1 MFDYSSNKSGN
12 LRLIFFA
19 IGVIAV
25 VAVTGMNVYSLYALR
40 ESTIES
46 VKESHKSDLEDFS
59 SQVRYRFY
67 RPFWG
72 LSKLDMEFLQFYW
85 NKKEQFPKR
94 FREVLDDASGDS
106 LFTDIYFTQQESDGC
121 QNPEDPVFKFDQK
134 TKRLNITSAVPDV
147 VCDGFGLSKTRIKT
161 LKGDYRSNN
170 KVTFD
175 SHHSMT
181 LALINLT
188 DMQVVGHLSFLIDD
202 QFLVHDYIKKSL
214 AEKYGQSN
222 ESGIT
227 VWLRDWRDDRILVST
242 NPDKAY
248 SREKI
253 DIKQRFPDLL
263 DTWILH
269 ASFTESPTI
278 AASNAS
284 LYRNLVVLG
293 FAVLFLI
300 GALVYM
306 FVTAQREREL
316 AKRQAGFLANVTHE
330 LKTPL
335 AVMQAAGENIADG
348 RVTEGARLKSYG
360 DHIYSEAVRLRKMIE
375 KLLDVAKADSGQ
387 TVAEFAPRK
396 LDEIAEKFYRQNIDY
411 VKQKGFRM
419 SIKTENK
426 LPLVMVDA
434 DHIDTMLSNLVEN
447 AMKYST
453 DTKSIDIE
461 VKNND
466 RDVVLIVK
474 DQGVGIDPKEQKRIF
489 DKFYRIEDALTA
501 NTKGHGL
508 GLSIVKNLVDL
519 NSGTIEIDS
528 GLGKGSTF
536 IVRFPAFLKNES
548 QRTGSDK
555 KKSSKQSSKTE
566 AGEYAGK

>member
-1 MFDYSSNKSGN
+1 
-12 LRLIFFA
+12 LVFFA

-67 RPFWG
+67 RPSWG
-72 LSKLDMEFLQFYW
+72 LSKLDMEHLQFYW
-85 NKKEQFPKR
+85 NKKKYLPKR
-94 FREVLDDASGDS
+94 FREVLQDAAKDS
-106 LFTDIYFTQQESDGC
+106 LFTDIYFTPQEADGC
-121 QNPEDPVFKFDQK
+121 QNPEYAVYKFDRK
-134 TKRLNITSAVPDV
+134 TKMLNVASPVPDI
-147 VCDGFGLSKTRIKT
+147 VCDGFGLSRTKVKT
-161 LKGDYRSNN
+161 LKRDFRSNN

-188 DMQVVGHLSFLIDD
+188 DMEVVGHLNFLIDD
-202 QFLVHDYIKKSL
+202 QYLIYDYIRKLL
-214 AEKYGQSN
+214 AEKYGESN

-227 VWLRDWRDDRILVST
+227 VWLRDWRDDQILVST
-242 NPDKAY
+242 DPGEPY

-253 DIKQRFPDLL
+253 DIKQRFPELL
-263 DTWILH
+263 DTWILY

-278 AASNAS
+278 TASNAS

-293 FAVLFLI
+293 LAVLFLI

-306 FVTAQREREL
+306 FVTAQREQEL

-348 RVTEGARLKSYG
+348 RVTDGKRLKNYG
-360 DHIYSEAVRLRKMIE
+360 SHIYSEAVRLRKMIE

-387 TVAEFAPRK
+387 TVGEFAPRK
-396 LDEIAEKFYRQNIDY
+396 LDEIAEKFYRKNREY
-411 VKQKGFRM
+411 VKEKGFKM
-419 SIKTENK
+419 SIESDSN
-426 LPLVMVDA
+426 LPFVMVDA
-434 DHIDTMLSNLVEN
+434 DQIDTILSNLVEN

-453 DTKSIDIE
+453 DDKKIE
-461 VKNND
+461 IRVINKEKE
-466 RDVVLIVK
+466 VELIVK
-474 DQGVGIDPKEQKRIF
+474 DNGVGIDPKEQKRVF
-489 DKFYRIEDALTA
+489 DKFYRVEDALTA

-519 NSGTIEIDS
+519 NSGTIEIES
-528 GLGKGSTF
+528 RMGRGSTF

-548 QRTGSDK
+548 QKTGTDK
-555 KKSSKQSSKTE
+555 QKSTKQTSKIE